1 VDPVHSRPGFFG
13 IPLLTNCLV
22 RPSQG
27 CTALPEATARM
38 LPLLAIC
45 SVVMDSE
52 ISQPEISDCER
63 SNFFTVQ
70 RLKESGC
77 GLGFVAVSITQDALC
92 LHLCIILSLAS
103 ERTIYGPA

>member
-1 VDPVHSRPGFFG
+1 
-13 IPLLTNCLV
+13 
-22 RPSQG
+22 
-27 CTALPEATARM
+27 M

-45 SVVMDSE
+45 FVVMDSE

-63 SNFFTVQ
+63 SNFFTAQ

-77 GLGFVAVSITQDALC
+77 GLGFVAVSVTQDALC

-103 ERTIYGPA
+103 ERTIYGPDDVGSSYSLVFCCTTASIL